1 MDPQQNPAQNKEQE
15 PVVQVPDVPAAPAPV
30 IPDPTSGTPAVAPA
44 SIPDPS
50 VAPGSPPLPVAD
62 PQTTGP
68 ATASND
74 VDVIEKE
81 WVDKAEAIV
90 KQNEDDP
97 YAEEDAVEELQT
109 DYKKK
114 RYNHT
119 IDKSQEG

>member
-1 MDPQQNPAQNKEQE
+1 MNPQQNQAQNKDLE
-15 PVVQVPDVPAAPAPV
+15 PAVQVPDIPFAPTPAV
-30 IPDPTSGTPAVAPA
+30 PDPTTAV
-44 SIPDPS
+44 
-50 VAPGSPPLPVAD
+50 PLPQAPTILPSAPVNPALPQSSSD
-62 PQTTGP
+62 PQTVGP

-81 WVDKAEAIV
+81 WVDKAEEIV
-90 KQNEDDP
+90 KANAEDP

-119 IDKSQEG
+119 VDKSQEG

>member
-1 MDPQQNPAQNKEQE
+1 
-15 PVVQVPDVPAAPAPV
+15 V